1 MATSASS
8 MDIVIKDLNEKAVR
22 QLVAAHQ
29 QRTDEPLILAVRY
42 GLDDP
47 KGHIHLL
54 EVLDR
59 FPGAD
64 DDELLVTEFGPS
76 ANLLIVGALHLALG
90 SPAQVRSAA
99 KRRDLIA
106 IAAKDGQVV
115 FDDGSAQAADLKREL
130 GL

>member
-1 MATSASS
+1 
-8 MDIVIKDLNEKAVR
+8 MDIVKDLNEKAVR
-22 QLVAAHQ
+22 QLVAAHRQ
-29 QRTDEPLILAVRY
+29 MTDEPLILAVRY
-42 GLDDP
+42 SLDDP

-76 ANLLIVGALHLALG
+76 ANLLIVGDLHLALG
-90 SPAQVRSAA
+90 SPAQVRSAT
-99 KRRDLIA
+99 KRRDPVSM
-106 IAAKDGQVV
+106 AAKGGEVV
-115 FDDGSAQAADLKREL
+115 FDDGSVQAAELKREL